1 MSHLRIPRVERLTA
15 RIAIGVGLL
24 LLVPLAAGLY
34 LLSAVEYDHA
44 VAARQRAAE
53 IDNRILEAALR
64 HDMLARDTRLI
75 SGILQEV
82 GRQPEVL
89 RAMILDH
96 NGVIK
101 LSSRPAEVGVRT
113 SKTSPTC
120 LVCHAERPAD
130 RRRWVTFQEK
140 GADVLR
146 TVLPIENRLECR
158 GCHGAAA
165 RWNGMMVL
173 DVSLAAVQAQFRND
187 VWRLGSGTAVVALL
201 MLGGLGW
208 HLRRVV
214 LSRLS
219 TLTRTARAIAGGA
232 LDERAD
238 TSGGDTIASL
248 AADFNAM
255 ADATSRLV
263 EEIARRE
270 QQLSGVLNGLDDGLI
285 VLGRD
290 FKVVAANRS
299 LATWLGSHPDALRG
313 QECRR
318 VTGHALPCCDD
329 PECPAARCLATGRLA
344 QATYRVPASG
354 EDDERVY
361 EIYASPV
368 YAEDGS
374 VGQVV
379 EAWRDITDRVRE
391 EERLAEFERLSSL
404 GILASGLSH
413 EVNTPLATTL
423 TCAEGILDRL
433 PGPGGSAPDA
443 DTVESIRDSAS
454 VIRDQVMRCR
464 TITRQ
469 FLRFARGIPPAT
481 EPIDLGEV
489 VDGVL
494 SLASPAARAAE
505 VEIVRDG
512 SAPIPVVSANT
523 EVVQHVV
530 LNLLVNAI
538 ESCGERGGRVTIR
551 FDVGDQ
557 VRLQV
562 CDNGCGIPPD
572 AQRRLFEPFRTR
584 KPNGTGLGLFLSRRF
599 MRRFGG
605 DVRLVESEVG
615 RGSCIEVVFP
625 LSASETHP

>member
-1 MSHLRIPRVERLTA
+1 MSRLRVPHVERLTA
-15 RIAIGVGLL
+15 RIAIGVSLL
-24 LLVPLAAGLY
+24 LLGPLAGGLY
-34 LLSAVEYDHA
+34 LLSAIQYDHA
-44 VAARQRAAE
+44 VAARRAAADIE
-53 IDNRILEAALR
+53 NRILETALR
-64 HDMLARDTRLI
+64 HDMLARDTALI
-75 SGILQEV
+75 TGILQDV

-89 RAMILDH
+89 RAMIIDH
-96 NGVIK
+96 NGVIE

-113 SKTSPTC
+113 SRTSPTC
-120 LVCHAERPAD
+120 LVCHTARPAD
-130 RRRWVTFQEK
+130 RRRWVTFKEN
-140 GADVLR
+140 GADILR
-146 TVLPIENRLECR
+146 TVLPIENRQECHR
-158 GCHGAAA
+158 CHDPGT

-173 DVSLAAVQAQFRND
+173 DVSLAPVQAQFKSD
-187 VWRLGSGTAVVALL
+187 VWRLGGGSAVVALL

-238 TSGGDTIASL
+238 TAGGDTIASL
-248 AADFNAM
+248 ATDFNAM

-263 EEIARRE
+263 EEIKRRE

-299 LATWLGSHPDALRG
+299 IATWLGSHPDALRG

-344 QATYRVPASG
+344 QATYRVPASEG
-354 EDDERVY
+354 RDERVY

-368 YAEDGS
+368 HAEDGS

-379 EAWRDITDRVRE
+379 EAWRDITDRVRGE
-391 EERLAEFERLSSL
+391 EHLAEFERLSSL

-423 TCAEGILDRL
+423 TCAEGILDQL
-433 PGPGGSAPDA
+433 PAAADGPPSAA
-443 DTVESIRDSAS
+443 TVEAVRDSAA

-494 SLASPAARAAE
+494 SLALPAARAAE
-505 VEIVRDG
+505 VELVRDSSG
-512 SAPIPVVSANT
+512 PIPVVSANT

-538 ESCGERGGRVTIR
+538 ESCGGRGGRVVVR
-551 FDVGDQ
+551 FDVGEQ

-562 CDNGCGIPPD
+562 SDNGCGIPAE
-572 AQRRLFEPFRTR
+572 AQRHLFEPFRTE

-605 DVRLVESEVG
+605 DVRLVESTVG
-615 RGSCIEVVFP
+615 RGSCIEVVFS
-625 LSASETHP
+625 LSGAGAL

>member
-1 MSHLRIPRVERLTA
+1 LTA
-15 RIAIGVGLL
+15 RIAIGVSLL
-24 LLVPLAAGLY
+24 LLGPLAGGLY
-34 LLSAVEYDHA
+34 LLSAVQYDHA
-44 VAARQRAAE
+44 VAARRGAADIE
-53 IDNRILEAALR
+53 NRILETALR
-64 HDMLARDTRLI
+64 HDMLARDTGLI
-75 SGILQEV
+75 TGILQDV

-89 RAMILDH
+89 RAMIIDH

-101 LSSRPAEVGVRT
+101 LSSRQAEVGVRT
-113 SKTSPTC
+113 SRNSPTC
-120 LVCHAERPAD
+120 LVCHAARPAD
-130 RRRWVTFQEK
+130 RRRWVTFEEN

-146 TVLPIENRLECR
+146 TVLPIENRQECHR
-158 GCHGAAA
+158 CHDPGT

-173 DVSLAAVQAQFRND
+173 DVSLAPVQAQFRSD
-187 VWRLGSGTAVVALL
+187 VWRLGGGSAVVALL

-238 TSGGDTIASL
+238 TAGGDTIASL
-248 AADFNAM
+248 ATDFNAM

-263 EEIARRE
+263 EEIKRRE

-290 FKVVAANRS
+290 FKVVAANRAI
-299 LATWLGSHPDALRG
+299 ATWLGSHPDALRG

-329 PECPAARCLATGRLA
+329 PECPAARCLATGHLA
-344 QATYRVPASG
+344 QATYRVPASEG
-354 EDDERVY
+354 DGERVY

-379 EAWRDITDRVRE
+379 EAWRDITDRVRGE
-391 EERLAEFERLSSL
+391 EHLAEFERLSSL

-423 TCAEGILDRL
+423 TCAEGILDQL
-433 PGPGGSAPDA
+433 PTAADGPPSAA
-443 DTVESIRDSAS
+443 TVEAIRDSAS

-489 VDGVL
+489 VDAVL

-505 VEIVRDG
+505 VDLVRDLSG
-512 SAPIPVVSANT
+512 PIPVVSANT

-538 ESCGERGGRVTIR
+538 ESCGGRGGRVAVR
-551 FDVGDQ
+551 FDVGEQ

-562 CDNGCGIPPD
+562 SDNGCGIPAE
-572 AQRRLFEPFRTR
+572 AQRHLFEPFRTE

-605 DVRLVESEVG
+605 DVRLVESTVG
-615 RGSCIEVVFP
+615 RGSCIEVVFS
-625 LSASETHP
+625 LSGAGAL